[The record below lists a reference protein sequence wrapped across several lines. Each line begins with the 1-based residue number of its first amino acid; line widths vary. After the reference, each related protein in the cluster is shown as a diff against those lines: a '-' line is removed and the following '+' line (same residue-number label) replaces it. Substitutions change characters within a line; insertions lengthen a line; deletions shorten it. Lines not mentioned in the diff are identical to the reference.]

1 MNACTRADSV
11 NPPHDQTI
19 STCYHRAFKTPACK
33 PDHDVLG
40 RDSDGLESKHSNYYL
55 VLTGGRGLSGRR
67 FGVEC
72 QHCVAE
78 AREEECRV
86 ERRDVARFLPILK
99 CKKGR
104 RNKSWR
110 LISAVKLIVLV
121 RHASTSDGGMGKG
134 ENKPAGASDARF
146 SGSA

>member
-19 STCYHRAFKTPACK
+19 SACYHRTFETPARK
-33 PDHDVLG
+33 PDHGVLG

-55 VLTGGRGLSGRR
+55 VLTREGGLSGRR

-78 AREEECRV
+78 ARDEECRV
-86 ERRDVARFLPILK
+86 ERRECYSISTHFEVQEGQ
-99 CKKGR
+99 KK
-104 RNKSWR
+104 
-110 LISAVKLIVLV
+110 
-121 RHASTSDGGMGKG
+121 
-134 ENKPAGASDARF
+134 
-146 SGSA
+146 